1 MPQRHLAA
9 AALCGLLVFAAGCSK
24 GNPDF
29 TAGKKA
35 EAIQD
40 YDTALAA
47 YNRAL
52 KADPNNSLY
61 KIRVDQ
67 MRFED
72 AQAHIEQG
80 QKIREKGDLQM
91 ALAEFRKAQ
100 EIDPSSPVAEQE
112 VRNTLAL
119 IAAKQAAEATPLA
132 QPPSAENEENLLTGP
147 PQLKPLSPA
156 PINLKM
162 VNDSKD
168 VFETIGKLAGVT
180 VIFDPDF
187 VGKRIPVDLNNV
199 TLEQALTIVAIE
211 SKAYWKPFTS
221 NIIFVTNDQTQ
232 KRHDFEP
239 EVIRTFYLANTL
251 EPNDLTE
258 ISTGL
263 RTLLDLRHV
272 QQINAQ
278 NAIIIRDTPDK
289 VMLAAKIIDDID
301 KAKPEVILQVAVLTA
316 NRDRTRDLGI
326 SPGTSASLTFSPPT
340 TSTTSSS
347 SSSSTTSTASM
358 ALNALKHISS
368 ADYQITLPSATANA
382 LLTDSTTRIIQN
394 PEIRIVDGQQA
405 KLKIGERV
413 PVATGSFQAGVGV
426 GTTSGAGIVNPL
438 VNTQFTYLDVGVNVT
453 VTPRIHPDGDVS
465 MKLTVEVSSVSG
477 TSNIGGINQPIIASQ
492 SIDYGEVRLKDGEV
506 NIIGG
511 LTQQNQSNTVSGWP
525 GLQKIPFLKY
535 FIADNSTTNNDDELM
550 IVLIPHVIRLP
561 AITAE
566 NLQSLYSGTDTN
578 PAVLLTSDVQA
589 PEITPPAPPATPA
602 PGAAAAP
609 PSQATQTAR
618 LRFDPPQ
625 VALKPGDEKTIAIV
639 VEGVQD
645 LFSTPMLLQYDPK
658 VISIEDIHDG
668 GFLSGGTQAI
678 AFVQRVDQEHGQA
691 IISATRMPNTPG
703 VSGSGTLLGIQIKAL
718 APGQT
723 KLSIVQV
730 NARDSQQRSI
740 PVVSGEVAIQVQGQ

>member
-61 KIRVDQ
+61 RIRAEQ

-91 ALAEFRKAQ
+91 ALAEFRNAQ
-100 EIDPSSPVAEQE
+100 EIDPSSPAAEQE
-112 VRNTLAL
+112 VQNTLAL
-119 IAAKQAAEATPLA
+119 ISAKQAAEAAPPA
-132 QPPSAENEENLLTGP
+132 QPLSADNEEHLLTGP
-147 PQLKPLSPA
+147 PQLKPLSPV

-162 VNDSKD
+162 VNDSKAA
-168 VFETIGKLAGVT
+168 FETIGKLAGVT

-187 VGKRIPVDLNNV
+187 VGKRIPVELNNV
-199 TLEQALTIVAIE
+199 TLEQALDIVAIE
-211 SKAYWKPFTS
+211 SKAYWKPITS

-232 KRHDFEP
+232 KRHDYEP

-258 ISTGL
+258 ISTAL
-263 RTLLDLRHV
+263 RSLFDLRHV
-272 QQINAQ
+272 SQINAE
-278 NAIIIRDTPDK
+278 NAIVIRDTPDK
-289 VMLAAKIIDDID
+289 VMLAAKVIDDID
-301 KAKPEVILQVAVLTA
+301 KAKPEVIIQVAVLTA

-326 SPGTSASLTFSPPT
+326 NPGTSASLTFSPPT
-340 TSTTSSS
+340 TSTS
-347 SSSSTTSTASM
+347 SSSSTTSATSM
-358 ALNALKHISS
+358 ALNALKHIST

-382 LLTDSTTRIIQN
+382 LLTDSSTHIIQN

-438 VNTQFTYLDVGVNVT
+438 VNTQFTYLDVGVNVD
-453 VTPRIHPDGDVS
+453 VTPRIHPNGDVS
-465 MKLTVEVSSVSG
+465 MKLMIEVSSVAG
-477 TSNIGGINQPIIASQ
+477 TSNIGGINQPIIAQ
-492 SIDYGEVRLKDGEV
+492 QHIEHEVRLKDGEV
-506 NIIGG
+506 NVLGG
-511 LTQQNQSNTVSGWP
+511 LIQQTQTNTMTGWP
-525 GLQKIPFLKY
+525 GLQKIPWLRY
-535 FIADNSTTNNDDELM
+535 FFSDSTSTNNDDELL
-550 IVLIPHVIRLP
+550 IVLIPHVVRLP

-578 PAVLLTSDVQA
+578 PAVLLESDVQA
-589 PEITPPAPPATPA
+589 PPVTPPAPPLTPA
-602 PGAAAAP
+602 AGTAAAP
-609 PSQATQTAR
+609 PPQAAQTAR

-625 VALKPGDEKTIAIV
+625 VTLKPGDEKTIAIV
-639 VEGVQD
+639 VEGMQD

-658 VISIEDIHDG
+658 VISVEDIHDG

-703 VSGSGTLLGIQIKAL
+703 VSGSGTLMGIQIKAL

-740 PVVSGEVAIQVQGQ
+740 PVVTGEVAIQVQGQ

>member
-61 KIRVDQ
+61 RIRAEQ

-100 EIDPSSPVAEQE
+100 EIDPSSPAAEQE
-112 VRNTLAL
+112 VQNTLAL
-119 IAAKQAAEATPLA
+119 ISAKQAAEAAPPA
-132 QPPSAENEENLLTGP
+132 QPLSADNEEHLLTGP
-147 PQLKPLSPA
+147 PQLKPLSPV

-162 VNDSKD
+162 VNDSKAA
-168 VFETIGKLAGVT
+168 FETIGKLAGVT

-187 VGKRIPVDLNNV
+187 VGKRIPVELNNV
-199 TLEQALTIVAIE
+199 TLEQALDIVAIE
-211 SKAYWKPFTS
+211 SKAYWKPITS

-232 KRHDFEP
+232 KRHDYEP

-258 ISTGL
+258 ISTAL
-263 RTLLDLRHV
+263 RSLFDLRHV
-272 QQINAQ
+272 SQINAE
-278 NAIIIRDTPDK
+278 NAIVIRDTPDK
-289 VMLAAKIIDDID
+289 VMLAAKVIDDID
-301 KAKPEVILQVAVLTA
+301 KAKPEVIIQVAVLTA

-326 SPGTSASLTFSPPT
+326 NPGTSASLTFSPPT
-340 TSTTSSS
+340 TSTS
-347 SSSSTTSTASM
+347 SSSSTTSATSM
-358 ALNALKHISS
+358 ALNALKHIST

-382 LLTDSTTRIIQN
+382 LLTDSSTHIIQN

-438 VNTQFTYLDVGVNVT
+438 VNTQFTYLDVGVNVD
-453 VTPRIHPDGDVS
+453 VTPRIHPNGDVS
-465 MKLTVEVSSVSG
+465 MKLMIEVSSVAG
-477 TSNIGGINQPIIASQ
+477 TSNIGGINQPIIAQ
-492 SIDYGEVRLKDGEV
+492 QHIEHEVRLKDGEV
-506 NIIGG
+506 NVLGG
-511 LTQQNQSNTVSGWP
+511 LIQQTQTNTMTGWP
-525 GLQKIPFLKY
+525 GLQKIPWLRY
-535 FIADNSTTNNDDELM
+535 FFSDSTSTNNDDELL
-550 IVLIPHVIRLP
+550 IVLIPHVVRLP

-578 PAVLLTSDVQA
+578 PAVLLESDVQA
-589 PEITPPAPPATPA
+589 PPVTPPAPPLTPA
-602 PGAAAAP
+602 AGTAAAP
-609 PSQATQTAR
+609 PPQAAQTAR

-625 VALKPGDEKTIAIV
+625 VTLKPGDEKTIAIV
-639 VEGVQD
+639 VEGMQD

-658 VISIEDIHDG
+658 VISVEDIHDG

-703 VSGSGTLLGIQIKAL
+703 VSGSGTLMGIQIKAL

-740 PVVSGEVAIQVQGQ
+740 PVVTGEVAIQVQGQ